1 MSIHPTL
8 LLDSIWK
15 FGIVLVWSAIVENT
29 NLSWAKL
36 CPKP

>member
-29 NLSWAKL
+29 NISRAKL